1 MAGSDGGNRVEP
13 GRDGSE
19 QGTGVQPKRLCVMQE
34 SEFEPVG
41 SSRSRRVDVRVI
53 AATNRDLV
61 KESVECRFRQD
72 LYYGLNVFP
81 LRVPSS

>member
-1 MAGSDGGNRVEP
+1 
-13 GRDGSE
+13 
-19 QGTGVQPKRLCVMQE
+19 MQE

-53 AATNRDLV
+53 AATNRDLA